1 MASPLGRNLE
11 AQLEESLKCPVC
23 LEMLNEPRALP
34 CLHTFCTSCLE
45 KVVRELQ
52 NKSELKG
59 GWGAGPTFEV
69 SYSLHF

>member
-1 MASPLGRNLE
+1 MASPPVRKVGFE
-11 AQLEESLKCPVC
+11 AQLEERLKCPVC

-52 NKSELKG
+52 NKSELNWWG
-59 GWGAGPTFEV
+59 GGGAGGRA
-69 SYSLHF
+69 HF